1 MDEHPHTQH
10 LCLARA
16 AWKQPSVARLV
27 AAAGSIRPEAL
38 TDPAT
43 CEAAGWSPGKIRTL
57 LEQTGNRADE
67 HWLEAHPEWQPV
79 ALGEPDYPPLLM
91 QIPEPPPVLFVRGDP
106 AVLHRPQV
114 AMVGTRNPSAD
125 GRVNAHAFARG
136 LADAGFVVTSGLAL
150 GVDGRAHEGALETGT
165 TVAVLGTGPDRIYP
179 ARHKSL
185 AERVAE
191 AGTLV
196 TEFPPGAPPRAHHF
210 PRRNRIISGL
220 SLATLVVEAAPRSGS
235 LITARLAAEQ
245 GREVLAVPGSI
256 HNPQSRGCHGLL
268 RDGARWM
275 ESLVDVREALE
286 PMRTLA
292 EAVDPPG
299 PEAPESEDDDPVLA
313 AFTAGVNNLDQLH
326 ERTGLDPST
335 LGQRLAELE
344 LEGRIERLPGGYQC
358 LALPGG

>member
-1 MDEHPHTQH
+1 MDEHAHAQS

-27 AAAGSIRPEAL
+27 AAAGSIRSEAL
-38 TDPAT
+38 TDPVT
-43 CEAAGWSPGKIRTL
+43 CEVAGWSCRRIRDL
-57 LEQTGNRADE
+57 LEDSRDRTDE
-67 HWLEAHPEWQPV
+67 HWLEQHPDWRVV

-114 AMVGTRNPSAD
+114 ALVGTRNPSAD

-136 LADAGFVVTSGLAL
+136 LAQAGFVVTSGLAL

-165 TVAVLGTGPDRIYP
+165 TVAVLGSGPDRIYP
-179 ARHKSL
+179 ARHKPL
-185 AERVAE
+185 AERIAE
-191 AGTLV
+191 IGTLV
-196 TEFPPGAPPRAHHF
+196 TEFPPGAPPRANHF

-235 LITARLAAEQ
+235 LITARLAVEQ
-245 GREVLAVPGSI
+245 GREVLAVPGSLR
-256 HNPQSRGCHGLL
+256 NPQSRGCHGLL

-275 ESLVDVREALE
+275 ESVADVREALQ
-286 PMRTLA
+286 PMRTVA
-292 EAVDPPG
+292 EAADP
-299 PEAPESEDDDPVLA
+299 PESEGPAREDQDPVLG

-344 LEGRIERLPGGYQC
+344 FQGQIERLPGGYQR
-358 LALPGG
+358 L

>member
-1 MDEHPHTQH
+1 MDEHPYAQH

-16 AWKQPSVARLV
+16 AWKQPSLARLV
-27 AAAGSIRPEAL
+27 AAAGSIRSEAL

-43 CEAAGWSPGKIRTL
+43 CEGAGWSPEQIRDL
-57 LEQTGNRADE
+57 LEQARDWTDE
-67 HWLEAHPEWQPV
+67 DWLERHPEWQPV
-79 ALGEPDYPPLLM
+79 ALGEPDYPALLL

-114 AMVGTRNPSAD
+114 ALVGTRNPSAD

-136 LADAGFVVTSGLAL
+136 LAQTGFVVTSGLAL

-165 TVAVLGTGPDRIYP
+165 TVAVLGSGPDRVYP
-179 ARHKSL
+179 ARHKDL
-185 AERVAE
+185 AERVAQ
-191 AGTLV
+191 AGALV

-210 PRRNRIISGL
+210 PRRNRLISGL

-245 GREVLAVPGSI
+245 GREVLAVPGSL

-275 ESLVDVREALE
+275 ESVADVREALE
-286 PMRTLA
+286 SMRTVA
-292 EAVDPPG
+292 ESVEPPSTEG
-299 PEAPESEDDDPVLA
+299 HAPDDDDPVLA

-326 ERTGLDPST
+326 ERTGMDPSS

-344 LEGRIERLPGGYQC
+344 FEGHVERLPGGYQR
-358 LALPGG
+358 L